1 MSWWFP
7 KYFLLI
13 VFSFVFKISLKYI
26 HLLTWHH
33 YSDKPQALQTQH
45 ILNWPCCCCLNAK
58 SCPTLGDLMNCSPL
72 GSSIH
77 GILQARILGWVAISS
92 SKGSSW
98 TRGGTQ
104 ISCTGG
110 RFFTI
115 QLPWKPP
122 NWLYH
127 FLYSPSFPLLVFP
140 GTDSMESPCCLSSYP
155 RETYFFF
162 FFLCSCT
169 FNKFPS
175 FIDSPFL

>member
-7 KYFLLI
+7 KYFVLI

-98 TRGGTQ
+98 PRGGTQ
-104 ISCTGG
+104 ISCSEADSLPFSHHGSPLTGFITSYTLPLFPSW
-110 RFFTI
+110 FFLVLI
-115 QLPWKPP
+115 QWKAPAA
-122 NWLYH
+122 
-127 FLYSPSFPLLVFP
+127 
-140 GTDSMESPCCLSSYP
+140 YP
-155 RETYFFF
+155 VIQERPF
-162 FFLCSCT
+162 FFLSLQLH
-169 FNKFPS
+169 
-175 FIDSPFL
+175 IQ